1 MENNYSKDYK
11 NARAYA
17 GRDKPKS
24 PMIPPE
30 ITAEDLDMSVR
41 VQLKTLSEEN
51 AEWVARHL
59 AMTSLLIDSDPQL
72 AHLHAQAALNRAG
85 RLAIVHET
93 VGITAYAIGDF
104 ALALR
109 ELLTHRRL
117 TGSNEQIP
125 LIVDCERGMG
135 RPKRGLDAARD
146 VDRKSLSKG
155 VRINLAIALSGARLD
170 LEQPEL
176 ALEELEIA
184 ELSPKGIIPQSID
197 LFRAYAEC
205 LAELGKDNEKWLELA
220 SRAEQALSEQED
232 EQFELI
238 EEIEIPEPYQPR
250 QRDDR
255 DRGDRSD
262 RGEKRS
268 YDRPRTD
275 RGGDD
280 RGRTGRAG
288 DRKPS
293 PRGDDRRTGGRS
305 GPRGNDRRPSDR
317 KPNPRGDDRRGG
329 NRG

>member
-1 MENNYSKDYK
+1 LEKNYSKDYK
-11 NARAYA
+11 NSKAYA

-30 ITAEDLDMSVR
+30 ITAEDLDISAR

-59 AMTSLLIDSDPQL
+59 AMTSLLIDSDPEL
-72 AHLHAQAALNRAG
+72 AHKHALAALNRAG

-93 VGITAYAIGDF
+93 VGITAYTIGDF

-135 RPKRGLDAARD
+135 RPQRALEAARD
-146 VDRKSLSKG
+146 VDRKSLPKG

-170 LEQPEL
+170 MGQTEI

-205 LAELGKDNEKWLELA
+205 LEELGRDSSKWTELA
-220 SRAEQALSEQED
+220 NRAEKALAEQTAE
-232 EQFELI
+232 EFELI
-238 EEIEIPEPYQPR
+238 EEIQIPEPYQPR
-250 QRDDR
+250 ANNRERADRPQRKSFDNKR
-255 DRGDRSD
+255 KPRPRG
-262 RGEKRS
+262 RGE
-268 YDRPRTD
+268 
-275 RGGDD
+275 
-280 RGRTGRAG
+280 
-288 DRKPS
+288 
-293 PRGDDRRTGGRS
+293 
-305 GPRGNDRRPSDR
+305 
-317 KPNPRGDDRRGG
+317 
-329 NRG
+329 

>member
-1 MENNYSKDYK
+1 MDKNYSKDYK
-11 NARAYA
+11 NSKAYA

-30 ITAEDLDMSVR
+30 ITPDDLDISVR

-59 AMTSLLIDSDPQL
+59 AMTALLIDSDPEL
-72 AHLHAQAALNRAG
+72 AHKHALAALNRAG

-93 VGITAYAIGDF
+93 VGITAYSVGDF

-135 RPKRGLDAARD
+135 RPQRALDAARE
-146 VDRKSLSKG
+146 VDRQELSKG

-170 LEQPEL
+170 MEQPEL

-184 ELSPKGIIPQSID
+184 ELSPKGIIPQSIA

-205 LAELGKDNEKWLELA
+205 LEELGRDSSKWVTLA
-220 SRAEQALSEQED
+220 ERAENALAEQTAE
-232 EQFELI
+232 EFELI
-238 EEIEIPEPYQPR
+238 EEIQIPEPYQPKVR
-250 QRDDR
+250 YEDRKREPRGRD
-255 DRGDRSD
+255 S
-262 RGEKRS
+262 
-268 YDRPRTD
+268 RPPRKD
-275 RGGDD
+275 GPNKNFRGGS
-280 RGRTGRAG
+280 RGR
-288 DRKPS
+288 
-293 PRGDDRRTGGRS
+293 
-305 GPRGNDRRPSDR
+305 
-317 KPNPRGDDRRGG
+317 
-329 NRG
+329 

>member
-1 MENNYSKDYK
+1 MEKNYSKDYK
-11 NARAYA
+11 NSKAYA

-30 ITAEDLDMSVR
+30 ITAEDLDISAR

-59 AMTSLLIDSDPQL
+59 AMTSLLIDSDPEL
-72 AHLHAQAALNRAG
+72 AHKHALAALNRAG

-93 VGITAYAIGDF
+93 VGITAYTIGDF

-135 RPKRGLDAARD
+135 RPQRALEAARD
-146 VDRKSLSKG
+146 VDRKSLPKG

-170 LEQPEL
+170 MGQTEI

-205 LAELGKDNEKWLELA
+205 LEELGRDSSKWTELA
-220 SRAEQALSEQED
+220 NRAEKALAEQTAE
-232 EQFELI
+232 EFELI
-238 EEIEIPEPYQPR
+238 EEIQIPEPYQPR
-250 QRDDR
+250 ANNRERADRPQRKSFDNKR
-255 DRGDRSD
+255 KPRPRG
-262 RGEKRS
+262 RGE
-268 YDRPRTD
+268 
-275 RGGDD
+275 
-280 RGRTGRAG
+280 
-288 DRKPS
+288 
-293 PRGDDRRTGGRS
+293 
-305 GPRGNDRRPSDR
+305 
-317 KPNPRGDDRRGG
+317 
-329 NRG
+329 

>member
-1 MENNYSKDYK
+1 MEKNYSKEYK
-11 NARAYA
+11 NSKAHA

-30 ITAEDLDMSVR
+30 ITAEDLDISAR

-59 AMTSLLIDSDPQL
+59 AMTSLLIDSDPEL
-72 AHLHAQAALNRAG
+72 AHKHALAALNRAG

-93 VGITAYAIGDF
+93 VGITAYTIGDF

-135 RPKRGLDAARD
+135 RPERALEAARD
-146 VDRKSLSKG
+146 VDRKALSKG

-170 LEQPEL
+170 LGQAEI

-205 LAELGKDNEKWLELA
+205 LEELGRDSSKWTELA
-220 SRAEQALSEQED
+220 SRAEKAVAEETA
-232 EQFELI
+232 EEFELV
-238 EEIEIPEPYQPR
+238 EEIQIPEPYKPR
-250 QRDDR
+250 MNNR
-255 DRGDRSD
+255 
-262 RGEKRS
+262 
-268 YDRPRTD
+268 
-275 RGGDD
+275 
-280 RGRTGRAG
+280 
-288 DRKPS
+288 
-293 PRGDDRRTGGRS
+293 PRGDKPQQKSFEKNRKPR
-305 GPRGNDRRPSDR
+305 PRGE
-317 KPNPRGDDRRGG
+317 RG
-329 NRG
+329 N

>member
-1 MENNYSKDYK
+1 LEKNYSKDYK
-11 NARAYA
+11 NSKAYA

-30 ITAEDLDMSVR
+30 ITAEDLDISAR

-59 AMTSLLIDSDPQL
+59 AMTSLLIDSDPEL
-72 AHLHAQAALNRAG
+72 AHKHALAALNRAG

-93 VGITAYAIGDF
+93 VGITAYTIGDF

-135 RPKRGLDAARD
+135 RPERALEAARD
-146 VDRKSLSKG
+146 VDRKTLPKG

-170 LEQPEL
+170 MGQAEI

-205 LAELGKDNEKWLELA
+205 LDELGRDSSKWTELA
-220 SRAEQALSEQED
+220 SRAEKALAEQKAE
-232 EQFELI
+232 EFELV
-238 EEIEIPEPYQPR
+238 EEIEIPEPYKPR
-250 QRDDR
+250 MNNR
-255 DRGDRSD
+255 
-262 RGEKRS
+262 
-268 YDRPRTD
+268 
-275 RGGDD
+275 
-280 RGRTGRAG
+280 
-288 DRKPS
+288 
-293 PRGDDRRTGGRS
+293 PRGDKPQQKS
-305 GPRGNDRRPSDR
+305 FEKNR
-317 KPNPRGDDRRGG
+317 KPRPRDQRGK
-329 NRG
+329 

>member
-1 MENNYSKDYK
+1 LENNYSKDYK
-11 NARAYA
+11 NAKAYA
-17 GRDKPKS
+17 KRDKPKS

-72 AHLHAQAALNRAG
+72 AHLHAQAAVNRAG

-93 VGITAYAIGDF
+93 VGITAYATGDF

-170 LEQPEL
+170 LGQPEL

-205 LAELGKDNEKWLELA
+205 LAELGKENEKWIELA
-220 SRAEQALSEQED
+220 NRAEKALSEQED

-255 DRGDRSD
+255 G
-262 RGEKRS
+262 RGES
-268 YDRPRTD
+268 
-275 RGGDD
+275 
-280 RGRTGRAG
+280 G

-293 PRGDDRRTGGRS
+293 TRGDDRKTGGS
-305 GPRGNDRRPSDR
+305 PGPRGNDRRPSNR

-329 NRG
+329 SRS

>member
-93 VGITAYAIGDF
+93 VGITAYSTGDF

-205 LAELGKDNEKWLELA
+205 LAELGRDNQKWNELA
-220 SRAEQALSEQED
+220 NRAEKALAEQED

-255 DRGDRSD
+255 G
-262 RGEKRS
+262 GEKKS
-268 YDRPRTD
+268 FDRPRGE

-280 RGRTGRAG
+280 RGRGNRSR
-288 DRKPS
+288 DR
-293 PRGDDRRTGGRS
+293 GG
-305 GPRGNDRRPSDR
+305 DR
-317 KPNPRGDDRRGG
+317 KPNPRGGAQSGG
-329 NRG
+329 RSE

>member
-1 MENNYSKDYK
+1 LENNYSKDYK
-11 NARAYA
+11 NAKAYA
-17 GRDKPKS
+17 KRDKPKS

-72 AHLHAQAALNRAG
+72 AHLHAQAAVNRAG

-93 VGITAYAIGDF
+93 VGITAYATGDF

-125 LIVDCERGMG
+125 LIVDCERGMD

-170 LEQPEL
+170 LGQPEL

-205 LAELGKDNEKWLELA
+205 LAELGKENEKWIELA
-220 SRAEQALSEQED
+220 NRAEKALSEQED

-255 DRGDRSD
+255 G
-262 RGEKRS
+262 RGER
-268 YDRPRTD
+268 
-275 RGGDD
+275 
-280 RGRTGRAG
+280 G
-288 DRKPS
+288 DRKPG
-293 PRGDDRRTGGRS
+293 PRGDGRKTGGS
-305 GPRGNDRRPSDR
+305 PGPRGNDRRPSNR

-329 NRG
+329 SRS

>member
-1 MENNYSKDYK
+1 
-11 NARAYA
+11 
-17 GRDKPKS
+17 
-24 PMIPPE
+24 MIPPE
-30 ITAEDLDMSVR
+30 ITAEDLDISAR

-59 AMTSLLIDSDPQL
+59 AMTSLLIDSDPEL
-72 AHLHAQAALNRAG
+72 AHKHALAALNRAG

-93 VGITAYAIGDF
+93 VGITAYTIGDF

-135 RPKRGLDAARD
+135 RPERALEAARD
-146 VDRKSLSKG
+146 VDRKALPKG

-170 LEQPEL
+170 MGQPEI

-205 LAELGKDNEKWLELA
+205 LEELGRDSSKWTELA
-220 SRAEQALSEQED
+220 NRAEKALAEQSAE
-232 EQFELI
+232 EFELV

-250 QRDDR
+250 MNIRS
-255 DRGDRSD
+255 RGDNPQKKSFDKNR
-262 RGEKRS
+262 KP
-268 YDRPRTD
+268 RPRD
-275 RGGDD
+275 GRG
-280 RGRTGRAG
+280 
-288 DRKPS
+288 K
-293 PRGDDRRTGGRS
+293 
-305 GPRGNDRRPSDR
+305 
-317 KPNPRGDDRRGG
+317 
-329 NRG
+329 